1 MSKLIYILIFVLAL
15 STTVSSQESAPNTT
29 TSGTLSVTVTTTTYN
44 GSYSPNN
51 IVAIWIVNGSG
62 TYVKTLAAYCATRTN
77 DLINWIAANSSKD
90 KTDAI
95 TGATRNS
102 HGQITAT
109 WNGTNKSGVLQADGN
124 YTLKMEMTEGGNNKI
139 ISVPFAKGSTTDS
152 QTPANVTG
160 FSNISVNWI
169 PTTTGINNPESEKY
183 SLYPNPTR
191 STVYVSGFDIQQT
204 EVLTLSGKL
213 VFSTNNKNIDL
224 STLPKGIYLLKLK
237 TDTGTFFKKVEKI

>member
-1 MSKLIYILIFVLAL
+1 MSRLLYICIFLLAL
-15 STTVSSQESAPNTT
+15 SSSVFSQEKAPTT
-29 TSGTLSVTVTTTTYN
+29 NTSGTLSVAVTTTTYN
-44 GSYSPNN
+44 GSYAPRN
-51 IVAIWIVNGSG
+51 IVAIWVVNSSG
-62 TYVKTLAAYCATRTN
+62 IYVKTLAAYCAIRAN
-77 DLINWIAANSSKD
+77 DLTNWTTANSTKD

-124 YTLKMEMTEGGNNKI
+124 YTLKMEMTEGGNNKFV
-139 ISVPFAKGSTTDS
+139 SFPFTKGTTTDS
-152 QTPANVTG
+152 QTPASVTG
-160 FSNISVNWI
+160 FSNLSISWI

-183 SLYPNPTR
+183 SVYPNPTR
-191 STVYVSGFDIQQT
+191 STVYINGFDIQQT

-213 VFSTNNKNIDL
+213 VFSTNNQNIDL

-237 TDTGTFFKKVEKI
+237 TATGTFFKKVEKI